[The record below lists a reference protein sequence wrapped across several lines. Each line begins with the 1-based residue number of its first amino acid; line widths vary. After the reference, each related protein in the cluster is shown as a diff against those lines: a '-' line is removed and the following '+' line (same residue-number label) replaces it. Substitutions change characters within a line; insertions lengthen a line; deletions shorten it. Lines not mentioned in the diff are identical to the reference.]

1 MKCMSSLGEW
11 ISKGDVGPPTN
22 GGTFNNLNIVF
33 KLYIIVLNKQFQH
46 KLFCQKFTTCVE
58 LLIIIIKSNFEILQ
72 LLGLNFKPTIFRTEK
87 FDSLN
92 TFILSHKDNKNT
104 FIILYKYYMQ
114 KKKKLI
120 IKIKM

>member
-1 MKCMSSLGEW
+1 
-11 ISKGDVGPPTN
+11 VGPPTN

-33 KLYIIVLNKQFQH
+33 IVLNKQFQH
-46 KLFCQKFTTCVE
+46 KLNYFLFCQKFTTCVE

-114 KKKKLI
+114 KKKN
-120 IKIKM
+120 